1 MEENVIKKTVY
12 LLDEI
17 LHINVEGKVSENL
30 IEKVVEIVPII
41 DLYRK
46 NQPLLIDFRIFL
58 FYKVRIKTLLEQVAG
73 IEPA

>member
-41 DLYRK
+41 DLY
-46 NQPLLIDFRIFL
+46 
-58 FYKVRIKTLLEQVAG
+58 
-73 IEPA
+73 IEKINHY